1 METLAVPYGIFRIP
15 YGLMKM
21 THYTQALIASFP
33 WLTAIEAAS
42 VAQLLGEVDQSTSA
56 ADQIANIAA
65 VLENAGLPPTSTL
78 LLNLAGRGSKATAV
92 AAARSIARARFERAR
107 TVIRRAQD
115 AAPAASAAPAPAP
128 APALTETQVREV
140 AHAAVEA
147 MLAMMPGAFA
157 SGAGDDRV
165 LKLLEG
171 LSGEVHW
178 LRSTID
184 TERQLRRY
192 REVHG
197 PLPEHQ
203 AAQGPATT
211 AERRDVVQR
220 LANSLERERFVA
232 HVGRIDSADGIEE

>member
-1 METLAVPYGIFRIP
+1 
-15 YGLMKM
+15 MKM

-42 VAQLLGEVDQSTSA
+42 VAQLLGDVDQSTSA

-107 TVIRRAQD
+107 TVIRPAQD
-115 AAPAASAAPAPAP
+115 AAPAASAAPAP

-157 SGAGDDRV
+157 SGAGDERV

-192 REVHG
+192 RELHG

-203 AAQGPATT
+203 VAQGPATT

-232 HVGRIDSADGIEE
+232 HVGRVDSADGIEE

>member
-1 METLAVPYGIFRIP
+1 VTIETVPYGIFRVP
-15 YGLMKM
+15 YGQKNMNN
-21 THYTQALIASFP
+21 YTQALIASFP
-33 WLTAIEAAS
+33 WLTEVEAAG
-42 VAQLLGEVDQSTSA
+42 VAQLVEDVDQSSSA
-56 ADQIANIAA
+56 ADQIAAIAA

-92 AAARSIARARFERAR
+92 DAARRIARARFERAKS
-107 TVIRRAQD
+107 VIHPTAH
-115 AAPAASAAPAPAP
+115 PAPMTP
-128 APALTETQVREV
+128 ASTVPPHEMSEAQVRDV

-192 REVHG
+192 REAHG

-203 AAQGPATT
+203 VAPATT
-211 AERRDVVQR
+211 ADRRDVVQQ
-220 LANSLERERFVA
+220 LANSLERERFGA
-232 HVGRIDSADGIEE
+232 HVGRIDSADGAEE

>member
-1 METLAVPYGIFRIP
+1 
-15 YGLMKM
+15 M
-21 THYTQALIASFP
+21 THYTPALITSFP
-33 WLTAIEAAS
+33 WLTEIEAAG

-56 ADQIANIAA
+56 ADLIANIAA

-92 AAARSIARARFERAR
+92 EAARSIARARFERAR
-107 TVIRRAQD
+107 TVVRPAQD
-115 AAPAASAAPAPAP
+115 VAPRAAAAATP
-128 APALTETQVREV
+128 APALNETQAREV

-192 REVHG
+192 REAHG

-220 LANSLERERFVA
+220 LANSLERERFAA

>member
-1 METLAVPYGIFRIP
+1 MKTVAVPYGIFRVP
-15 YGLMKM
+15 YGLKNMN
-21 THYTQALIASFP
+21 HYTQALIASFP
-33 WLTAIEAAS
+33 WLTEVEATG
-42 VAQLLGEVDQSTSA
+42 VAQSVEDVDQSTSA
-56 ADQIANIAA
+56 ADLIAAIAA

-92 AAARSIARARFERAR
+92 DAARGIARARFERAKS
-107 TVIRRAQD
+107 VIHPTAH
-115 AAPAASAAPAPAP
+115 PAPVTVPPHEMSEA
-128 APALTETQVREV
+128 QVRDV

-192 REVHG
+192 REAHG

-203 AAQGPATT
+203 VAPATT
-211 AERRDVVQR
+211 ADRREVVQQ
-220 LANSLERERFVA
+220 LANSLERERFGA
-232 HVGRIDSADGIEE
+232 HVGRIDSADGAEE

>member
-1 METLAVPYGIFRIP
+1 MD
-15 YGLMKM
+15 
-21 THYTQALIASFP
+21 HYTQALIASFP
-33 WLTAIEAAS
+33 WLTEVEVAG
-42 VAQLLGEVDQSTSA
+42 VAQLVGNVDQSTSA
-56 ADQIANIAA
+56 ADQITAIAA
-65 VLENAGLPPTSTL
+65 ALENAGLPPTSTL

-92 AAARSIARARFERAR
+92 EATRRIARARFERAR
-107 TVIRRAQD
+107 GMKHPTAL
-115 AAPAASAAPAPAP
+115 ATPATPASPISPP
-128 APALTETQVREV
+128 GMSETQVRDV
-140 AHAAVEA
+140 AHAAVET

-192 REVHG
+192 REAHG

-203 AAQGPATT
+203 AGPATT
-211 AERRDVVQR
+211 ADRRDVVQQ
-220 LANSLERERFVA
+220 LANSLERERFGA
-232 HVGRIDSADGIEE
+232 HVGRIDSADGAEE

>member
-1 METLAVPYGIFRIP
+1 
-15 YGLMKM
+15 M
-21 THYTQALIASFP
+21 THYTPSLITSFP
-33 WLTAIEAAS
+33 WLTEIEAAG

-92 AAARSIARARFERAR
+92 EAARSIARARFERAR
-107 TVIRRAQD
+107 TGIRPAQD
-115 AAPAASAAPAPAP
+115 VAPAASAAPAPA
-128 APALTETQVREV
+128 LNEIQVREV

-147 MLAMMPGAFA
+147 MLAMMPGVFA

-171 LSGEVHW
+171 LSGEVRW

-232 HVGRIDSADGIEE
+232 HVARIDSADGIEE